1 MATFVL
7 GKEETGSCERR
18 LATLPQPISRV
29 RSPRPILS
37 LLSIQASSSQQTIT
51 GLLQHMVSNNGF
63 TLHITPEKSRGSIA
77 AFQSR
82 HLDSL
87 AWCSSHCVCHREV
100 LGRSVILS
108 KAIEALT
115 HSTEG
120 RYEWTMKQCQLS
132 TVIINSTDGKIARV
146 VNATND
152 GSVLQTRLI
161 VKCHT
166 KASCK
171 GRPCW
176 ERVPFLR

>member
-37 LLSIQASSSQQTIT
+37 LLSIQASSSQQTTT

-120 RYEWTMKQCQLS
+120 RHWVNNEAMS

-152 GSVLQTRLI
+152 GSVVQI
-161 VKCHT
+161 SNC
-166 KASCK
+166 
-171 GRPCW
+171 
-176 ERVPFLR
+176 